1 MEVNLTQLLVTLIG
15 VLGTAGIWQ
24 FFSLRI
30 KAKADAKKW
39 QHENSDRVQFRDDLK
54 DRVKN
59 LEQLQSVSS
68 DEKDE
73 VVQQVLELTKEV
85 SELRVKVE
93 FLEKENELLKRR

>member
-59 LEQLQSVSS
+59 LEKLLSVSS
-68 DEKDE
+68 NEKDE
-73 VVQQVLELTKEV
+73 LVQQVLELTKEV

>member
-59 LEQLQSVSS
+59 LEKLLSVSS

-73 VVQQVLELTKEV
+73 LVQQVLELTKEV

-93 FLEKENELLKRR
+93 FLEKENELL

>member
-59 LEQLQSVSS
+59 LEKLY
-68 DEKDE
+68 
-73 VVQQVLELTKEV
+73 
-85 SELRVKVE
+85 R
-93 FLEKENELLKRR
+93 FLPMRKMSWYNKF